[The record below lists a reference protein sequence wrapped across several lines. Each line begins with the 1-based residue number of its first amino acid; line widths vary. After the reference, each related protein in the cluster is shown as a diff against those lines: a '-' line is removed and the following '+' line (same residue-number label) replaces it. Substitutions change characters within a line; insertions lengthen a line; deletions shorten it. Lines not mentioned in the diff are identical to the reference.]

1 MKQLIKNFKDMPWG
15 VKVAIVF
22 LLAVYVLMCF
32 MAPMVGLGLT
42 VGIGTIL
49 AIARVVHYLEHGN

>member
-1 MKQLIKNFKDMPWG
+1 MKTRFKDIPWG
-15 VKVAIVF
+15 VMVAAVF

-32 MAPMVGLGLT
+32 MAPMVGLGLG

-49 AIARVVHYLEHGN
+49 SIVRVVHYLNYGN

>member
-1 MKQLIKNFKDMPWG
+1 MKQLIKSMPWG
-15 VKVAIVF
+15 VWVALVF

-32 MAPMVGLGLT
+32 MAPMVGLGLG

-49 AIARVVHYLEHGN
+49 SILRVLHYLNYGN